1 MQFLLFVGANNTLA
15 AEEISVQIKEAT
27 QIFPNIY
34 HFSMDSLDEATE
46 LVSKLGSSIKLA
58 VLLDGVELGAKSIAS
73 QIKAKNFSLSL
84 LGKKEKTEKLHQ
96 EVKDNLE
103 RGRFVIPKD
112 EFGISPVINKKH
124 KIDEFFLDVDKNEVW
139 QTVWVHDF
147 MHWIKKDRHMPHIDP
162 QAGMLPPKIARSM
175 VNLVPLSP
183 AGKILVDPFCGS
195 GRVLVEAAEVGF
207 KIGGTDIVA
216 NQVQDTIENLQSM
229 NISGQIEVLDA
240 THLSDI
246 FKNVD
251 AIVTEPFLGKSKFR
265 PDEIRYIVPGLEKL
279 YLGCLKDWLKV
290 LKPGG
295 FVVMVFPWFN
305 DGHKVYKTSEIID
318 GKLKL
323 SYNPLKRG
331 IFYSRPSADVK
342 REIVILQKQ

>member
-1 MQFLLFVGANNTLA
+1 MQFILFVGANNTLA
-15 AEEISVQIKEAT
+15 AEEVSVQIKEAT
-27 QIFPNIY
+27 QIFPNVY
-34 HFSMDSLDEATE
+34 RFEMGSLDEAKLTVE
-46 LVSKLGSSIKLA
+46 RLGSSIKLA
-58 VLLDGVELGAKSIAS
+58 VLLEGIGTDANSITK

-84 LGKKEKTEKLHQ
+84 LGKRENLDKLHQ
-96 EVKDNLE
+96 EVKDKLE
-103 RGRFVIPKD
+103 KGRFIIAKD
-112 EFGISPVINKKH
+112 EFGVSPVINRKH
-124 KIDEFFLDVDKNEVW
+124 KVDEFFLDVASNQVW
-139 QTVWVHDF
+139 QTVWAHNF
-147 MHWIKKDRHMPHIDP
+147 IHWIKKDRQMPHIDP

-175 VNLVPLSP
+175 VNLVPLDP
-183 AGKILVDPFCGS
+183 AGKILLDPFCGS
-195 GRVLVEAAEVGF
+195 GRVLVEAAELGYQ
-207 KIGGTDIVA
+207 IGGTDIIA

-229 NISGQIEVLDA
+229 NFSGKIELLDA
-240 THLSDI
+240 THLSEKFQNI
-246 FKNVD
+246 D

-295 FVVMVFPWFN
+295 FIVMVFPWFN
-305 DGHKVYKTSEIID
+305 DGKKEYKTSEIID

-331 IFYSRPSADVK
+331 IFYSRPDADVK

>member
-1 MQFLLFVGANNTLA
+1 MQFILFVGANNTLA
-15 AEEISVQIKEAT
+15 AEEVSVQIPKAT

-34 HFSMDSLDEATE
+34 RFEMSSVDDARAIAA
-46 LVSKLGSSIKLA
+46 KLGSSIKLA
-58 VLLDGVELGAKSIAS
+58 TLLEGVRPNVKSIAS
-73 QIKAKNFSLSL
+73 QIEAKNFSLSL
-84 LGKKEKTEKLHQ
+84 LGQKEKSEKLHQ

-112 EFGISPVINKKH
+112 EFGISPVINSKH
-124 KIDEFFLDVDKNEVW
+124 KIDEFFLDAAKNEVW
-139 QTVWVHDF
+139 QTAWVHDF

-183 AGKILVDPFCGS
+183 GGKILVDPFCGS
-195 GRVLVEAAEVGF
+195 GRVLVEAAEVGYQVA
-207 KIGGTDIVA
+207 GTDIVA

-240 THLSDI
+240 THLSDK
-246 FKNVD
+246 FNNVD

-279 YLGCLKDWLKV
+279 YLGALKDWLKV

-295 FVVMVFPWFN
+295 FVVMVFPWFD

-318 GKLKL
+318 GKLNL
-323 SYNPLKRG
+323 SYNHVKRG
-331 IFYSRPSADVK
+331 IFYSRPEADVK